1 MWYLN
6 PLGSAYNFPHISHEY
21 GFSTVWTTIF
31 AFKWYFY
38 EMIFYKLYTDSVS
51 LQCGL
56 PYVYSMILSLRMLC
70 LILYICMV
78 FSQCGLPY
86 DYPSDVFVK
95 MNFHILYTNKVI
107 LQYELSNVYLIKTFV
122 WKTFQ
127 KYCKQIF
134 FLKYETL
141 DGEINIFC
149 E

>member
-1 MWYLN
+1 MN
-6 PLGSAYNFPHISHEY
+6 MDF
-21 GFSTVWTTIF
+21 
-31 AFKWYFY
+31 
-38 EMIFYKLYTDSVS
+38 
-51 LQCGL
+51 LQYGL
-56 PYVYSMILSLRMLC
+56 PYLHSSDIFMKWFFINFTLIVFLSSVGYLMSIQWSFLWEC
-70 LILYICMV
+70 FVSYFTFVWFFC
-78 FSQCGLPY
+78 QCGLPY
-86 DYPSDVFVK
+86 DYPSDVFEK